1 MAGGRRGG
9 IRGEVLASGIM
20 RALQSRLAQL
30 VVLLTLTHGAFIVD
44 IVRQRFY
51 IVAHLLHV
59 TAYGLL
65 LVCCLAF
72 IGVMLAWRI

>member
-30 VVLLTLTHGAFIVD
+30 VVLLTLTLALS
-44 IVRQRFY
+44 VRFGKTGGRWS
-51 IVAHLLHV
+51 LLSCQSSTQYREGRSRGFV
-59 TAYGLL
+59 
-65 LVCCLAF
+65 
-72 IGVMLAWRI
+72 